1 MTSSDTR
8 QPTPATRHLQLAI
21 ALIIA
26 VVASSGVLR
35 ADPPLR
41 IGSITIVTKPLFDAG
56 EQRRGGFY
64 RTLNG
69 LHTQTPV
76 ALIRRFLTFHQGD
89 PYDPAKLAE
98 TERNL
103 RLFDF
108 LKSASVT
115 ASPPHDGVVD
125 VKVTTE
131 DEWTTDLTGDFSN
144 SGGIAVFASDITQK
158 DLFGT
163 GIDVDLH
170 GDHGTERNTSS
181 IEITDPSALGP
192 YWNLDAL
199 YARDSDGNE
208 EKVALVRPLYSYT
221 TPWTANFLFDHLLR
235 NDRIFQEG
243 EVAARF
249 RQEHREVALSSE
261 YVLHAD
267 PKGSSG
273 IVGGIDLLDDSFSH
287 IEDRPLDLIPAGRH
301 FRFIDVGYESTGYNF
316 LKLNYVSR
324 DLRVQDFN
332 LGWIT
337 SVHAAISPR
346 TSDNAPVTFRLR
358 ASQRMGYAFSD
369 HSFVFGLISAS
380 TRGPHD
386 RDSIVSLDGR
396 AITRFQTRYP
406 QAFVSRVRL
415 DLGWQLD
422 RDVQFLADGQ
432 NGLRAYPDF
441 AFEGNRRLI
450 VNVEHRMFLGREL
463 LQLFGPSVA
472 VFADSGQAVNGP
484 FHGMKSDAGVGLRI
498 GIARYDSALIR
509 IDWSYAFNAS
519 PLSRRGGVWSIS
531 TSQAF

>member
-1 MTSSDTR
+1 MTTADSR
-8 QPTPATRHLQLAI
+8 QPTPATLHLQLAI

-26 VVASSGVLR
+26 AIASTGVLR
-35 ADPPLR
+35 ADSPLR
-41 IGSITIVTKPLFDAG
+41 IGTITIDAKPLFDAK

-64 RTLNG
+64 RKLNG
-69 LHTQTPV
+69 LHSQTHA
-76 ALIRRFLTFHQGD
+76 ALIRRFLTFHEGD

-125 VKVTTE
+125 VNVTTE

-170 GDHGTERNTSS
+170 GDRGTERDTRS
-181 IEITDPSALGP
+181 IEIIDPAALGP
-192 YWNLDAL
+192 YWNLDTL
-199 YARDSDGNE
+199 YARNSDGNE

-235 NDRIFQEG
+235 NDRIFEEG

-261 YVLHAD
+261 YVLHSD
-267 PKGSSG
+267 PNGSSG

-287 IEDRPLDLIPAGRH
+287 IEDRPLDLIPADRH

-337 SVHAAISPR
+337 SLHAAISPR
-346 TSDNAPVTFRLR
+346 TSDNAPLTFRLR
-358 ASQRMGYAFSD
+358 ASQRMGYAFTD

-386 RDSIVSLDGR
+386 RDSIVSLDVR

-463 LQLFGPSVA
+463 MQLFGPSLA

-484 FHGMKSDAGVGLRI
+484 FHGMKSDAGAGLRI
-498 GIARYDSALIR
+498 SIARYDSALIR

-519 PLSRRGGVWSIS
+519 PISRRGGVWSIS